1 MKDRNA
7 VAIDMDYG
15 TGWNCLGYV
24 AQKLYL

>member
-15 TGWNCLGYV
+15 TGGNCLGYIP
-24 AQKLYL
+24 QRLCL